1 MTDLMVF
8 LLDIYCCT
16 IFCNRTD
23 EDEEDESA
31 DGDESDDDGG
41 VVQGQKS
48 DLLDS
53 GSEGEDVN
61 EIFGGSKAHE
71 KSNFEKRQEKVS
83 VEEN

>member
-31 DGDESDDDGG
+31 DRDESDDDDDGG
-41 VVQGQKS
+41 VVQGQK
-48 DLLDS
+48 DRPTKMAGLWPLPKI
-53 GSEGEDVN
+53 
-61 EIFGGSKAHE
+61 IFSSVISK
-71 KSNFEKRQEKVS
+71 
-83 VEEN
+83 